1 MEELC
6 VISRWVRLRDG
17 GVGVEVKTSRGRWV
31 TLEGFPPYFFVDR
44 RENGGSSEGVYIDGR
59 EMSKVCTE
67 VPSEVPPLRAK
78 YKLTG
83 EADLPYYR
91 RFLIDRQLTFCAEP
105 RFAFYDIEADA
116 TQGFP
121 DPSNPTGAVI
131 SYAIADDR
139 GREDFFCSSDEREVF
154 GRFQEEMCRY
164 DFLVGFKSGY
174 RVGKGG
180 EQNGWD
186 LPYLVARAKKIGV
199 KFDHRITSWGDFAVM
214 YRKAN
219 LGDPGSLDYLC
230 ETVLGQPLNK
240 PAMRAAE
247 ISRWFREDRNRL
259 RDYNLADA
267 VALKELERELDLVKT
282 FIEVSNIAGVSY
294 SDSHSMYIIV
304 DTLVLRECQ
313 RREPRLV
320 MPTASEEAEPE
331 QKAGG
336 YVSVPR
342 VGLHRNVWVYD
353 FRQLYPSI
361 IVTFNM
367 GLETVG
373 GEIRSEVLS
382 FATEPKSVFASVLER
397 LMRLRR
403 RAKEMGLRT
412 RQMALKVC
420 SNSFYGACGF
430 IGSRY
435 YHKGLAESITK
446 TGQAIIKTVMDMF
459 SDFFYGDTDSC
470 HLSHEIDLEDFNA
483 ELRRRLEAR
492 YGQLPNYCIEL
503 ALEGNYLGAFYPAE
517 GQKKRYVLFPEE
529 GEPIIKGFEA
539 VRRNAPKLF
548 KRVQREVFGL
558 MHRLLREGREGE
570 VSAEVW
576 RYRDE
581 LVRRIRSGELD
592 SELVIRSGL
601 RDPEEYRSQNCPT
614 AKVAR
619 EIQRMGYSFAGT
631 ADYVIAD
638 IGPSGHVV
646 KPVLEGERVEVSP
659 RAREHYISLLDQML
673 ERLVPRGVQTDL
685 SRWI

>member
-1 MEELC
+1 MEELTA
-6 VISRWVRLRDG
+6 VSRWVRIPDG
-17 GVGVEVKTSRGRWV
+17 GVGVEVKTSGGRWV
-31 TLEGFPPYFFVDR
+31 KLEGFPPYFFVDR
-44 RENGGSSEGVYIDGR
+44 RENGGASDGVYIDGR
-59 EMSKVCTE
+59 EMSKVCAE
-67 VPSEVPPLRAK
+67 VPSEVPQLREK
-78 YKLTG
+78 YRLTA

-91 RFLIDRQLTFCAEP
+91 RFLIDRQLTFSAEP
-105 RFAFYDIEADA
+105 RLAFYDVEADA
-116 TQGFP
+116 SEGFP
-121 DPSNPTGAVI
+121 EPSNPTGAVI

-154 GRFQEEMCRY
+154 ERFREETERY
-164 DFLVGFKSGY
+164 DFLVGFNSGY
-174 RVGKGG
+174 RVGRGG
-180 EQNGWD
+180 EQKGWD
-186 LPYLVARAKKIGV
+186 LPYLVARAKQIGV
-199 KFDHRITSWGDFAVM
+199 KFDHRITNWGDFAVM

-219 LGDPGSLDYLC
+219 LGDPGSLDHLC
-230 ETVLGQPLNK
+230 ETVLGKPLSK

-247 ISRWFREDRNRL
+247 ISRWFREDRDRL
-259 RDYNLADA
+259 REYNLADA
-267 VALKELERELDLVKT
+267 VALKELEGELDLVKT
-282 FIEVSNIAGVSY
+282 FVEVSNIAGVSY

-320 MPTASEEAEPE
+320 MPTASEGEELEP
-331 QKAGG
+331 KVGG
-336 YVSVPR
+336 YVSTPR

-373 GEIRSEVLS
+373 GEVRSEVLS
-382 FATEPKSVFASVLER
+382 FASEPKSVFASVLER
-397 LMRLRR
+397 LMHLRR

-430 IGSRY
+430 VGSRY

-459 SDFFYGDTDSC
+459 SDFLYGDTDSL
-470 HLSHEIDLEDFNA
+470 HIGKEIDIAQVNA

-492 YGQLPNYCIEL
+492 YGPLPNYCLEL

-517 GQKKRYVLFPEE
+517 GQKKRYVLFPGE
-529 GEPIIKGFEA
+529 GEPIIRGFEA
-539 VRRNAPKLF
+539 VRRNAPRLF

-576 RYRDE
+576 RYRDG

-601 RDPEEYRSQNCPT
+601 KDPEEYKSENCPT

-638 IGPSGHVV
+638 VGPGGHVV
-646 KPVLEGERVEVSP
+646 RPVLEGERVEVST
-659 RAREHYISLLDQML
+659 RAREHYIGLLDQML
-673 ERLVPRGVQTDL
+673 ERLVPRGIQADL
-685 SRWI
+685 SKWI